1 MRFTTA
7 VLLTLTACLLW
18 AQTQID
24 QPPTGQPEGRII
36 GVVTYDDGEPVE
48 WAILCT
54 RIANPNGNS
63 TSCGGTPSGAK
74 GEFEIRSM
82 PMGKIS
88 VYAQKEMGGYWQ
100 DQVPGTGYEA
110 TKLMK
115 TVQLTP
121 ESPIARV
128 VLKIGPKPAELIV
141 NVTDRQT
148 GKPVETFF
156 VRWIAD
162 TSSACSGNG
171 NFTGRGTSGVRVPI
185 RAATDVIVEVSAT
198 GYKSWYFSD
207 PSDPTRPVL
216 RLESGEEKT
225 LNAELEPDVTRS
237 QPTQ

>member
-7 VLLTLTACLLW
+7 VLLTLTACPLW

-24 QPPTGQPEGRII
+24 QPPTGQPEGRIV
-36 GVVTYDDGEPVE
+36 GVVTNDDGEPI
-48 WAILCT
+48 AGATLCT
-54 RIANPNGNS
+54 EIAVPNGS
-63 TSCGGTPSGAK
+63 HTTCGGPETNAK

-88 VYAQKEMGGYWQ
+88 VYAQKELGGYWR
-100 DQVPGTGYEA
+100 DNET
-110 TKLMK
+110 TKKMT
-115 TVQLTP
+115 TVKLTP
-121 ESPIARV
+121 ESPTARV
-128 VLKIGPKPAELIV
+128 VLKIGQKPAELTV

-148 GKPVETFF
+148 GKAVSTFF
-156 VRWIAD
+156 VRLIMD
-162 TSSACSGNG
+162 KSSACSGYA
-171 NFTGRGTSGVRVPI
+171 NFMRAGTSGVRVPI
-185 RAATDVIVEVSAT
+185 HPATDVLLEVSAT

-225 LNAELEPDVTRS
+225 LNAELVPDVTQS

>member
-7 VLLTLTACLLW
+7 VLLTLTACPLW

-36 GVVTYDDGEPVE
+36 GVVTNDDGEPIGG
-48 WAILCT
+48 ATLCT
-54 RIANPNGNS
+54 RIANPNGSS
-63 TSCGGTPSGAK
+63 TSCGGTQSGAK

-82 PMGKIS
+82 PMRKIS
-88 VYAQKEMGGYWQ
+88 VYAQKELGGYWQ
-100 DQVPGTGYEA
+100 DNET
-110 TKLMK
+110 TKMMK

-121 ESPIARV
+121 ELPTARV
-128 VLKIGPKPAELIV
+128 VLKIGEKPAGLIV

-171 NFTGRGTSGVRVPI
+171 NFTRAGTSGVRVPI
-185 RAATDVIVEVSAT
+185 RAATDVVVEVSAVD
-198 GYKSWYFSD
+198 YKSWFFSD

-225 LNAELEPDVTRS
+225 LNAELVPDVAHS
-237 QPTQ
+237 QPTK